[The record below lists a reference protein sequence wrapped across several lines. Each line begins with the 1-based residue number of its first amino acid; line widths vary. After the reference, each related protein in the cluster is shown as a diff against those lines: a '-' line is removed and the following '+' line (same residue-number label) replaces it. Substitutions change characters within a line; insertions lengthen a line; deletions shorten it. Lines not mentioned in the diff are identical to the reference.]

1 MKSKLS
7 IHHLQIGVVRCC
19 INLPILTKWRNST
32 SLLCMTV
39 FKYLNVAVAMY
50 YAINPNS
57 FKTRFINVE
66 VETEPGL
73 CFGRTVCD
81 KFGTLK
87 KE

>member
-1 MKSKLS
+1 
-7 IHHLQIGVVRCC
+7 
-19 INLPILTKWRNST
+19 
-32 SLLCMTV
+32 
-39 FKYLNVAVAMY
+39 MY

-66 VETEPGL
+66 VETDPGL